1 VPHDQ
6 TGIRLVILDWAGTAV
21 DHGSRAPL
29 TAFAR
34 AFAARGVEVTPE
46 EARGPM
52 GLGKKDHLRAML
64 RLPAVARRWRER
76 HGGDA
81 TEDDLDD
88 LYRRFVPLQLEV
100 IDEYAEVVPELLD
113 CVGVLR
119 GRGLAVG
126 ATTGYFREAAE
137 RVYRRA
143 ADQGY
148 RPDHC
153 VCAEEV
159 PAGRPAPWM
168 VFRVMEAL
176 RVFPPAAV
184 VKVGDT
190 VPDVGEGLSAG
201 AWSVGVVRSSSEV
214 GCTAREWAALPAP
227 EQLRRSANCRA
238 KLLAAGAH
246 AVLETLAELP
256 ALLDDFNARIGRAS
270 FSPLPC
276 TQGRGAGG
284 EV

>member
-1 VPHDQ
+1 VPRDG
-6 TGIRLVILDWAGTAV
+6 TRIRLVIFDWAGTTV
-21 DHGSRAPL
+21 DHGSLAPVMP
-29 TAFAR
+29 FVR
-34 AFAARGVEVTPE
+34 AFAARGVVITPE

-52 GLGKKDHLRAML
+52 GLSKKDHLRSLL

-76 HGGDA
+76 HGGEA
-81 TEDDLDD
+81 AEDDVDD
-88 LYRRFVPLQLEV
+88 LYRRFMPLQLEG
-100 IDEYAEVVPELLD
+100 IDDFAGVVSGLLD

-137 RVYRRA
+137 RVYRSA
-143 ADQGY
+143 AAQGY

-168 VFRVMEAL
+168 IFRIMEAL

-190 VPDVGEGLSAG
+190 VPDIGEGLAAG

-214 GCTAREWAALPAP
+214 GCTAEEWAALPSP
-227 EQLRRSANCRA
+227 EQQRRSASCRA
-238 KLLAAGAH
+238 KLLAVGSH
-246 AVLETLAELP
+246 SVVDTLAELP
-256 ALLDDFNARIGRAS
+256 AVLDEFDAR
-270 FSPLPC
+270 L
-276 TQGRGAGG
+276 GRG
-284 EV
+284 EKP

>member
-1 VPHDQ
+1 
-6 TGIRLVILDWAGTAV
+6 VIFDWAGTAV
-21 DHGSRAPL
+21 DHGSLAPL
-29 TAFAR
+29 APFVR
-34 AFAARGVEVTPE
+34 AFAARGVEVTSD

-52 GLGKKDHLRAML
+52 GLGKRDHIRELL
-64 RLPAVARRWRER
+64 KLPAVASRWRER

-81 TEDDLDD
+81 TENDVDD

-100 IDEYAEVVPELLD
+100 IDEFSEVVPGLLD
-113 CVGVLR
+113 CVGELR
-119 GRGLAVG
+119 GRGVAVG

-143 ADQGY
+143 AEQGY

-176 RVFPPAAV
+176 GVYPPSAV

-190 VPDVGEGLSAG
+190 APDIGEGLAAG

-214 GCTAREWAALPAP
+214 GCTAREWAALPPA
-227 EQLRRSANCRA
+227 EQQRRAAACRA
-238 KLLAAGAH
+238 PLLAAGAH
-246 AVLETLAELP
+246 AVIDTLAELP
-256 ALLDDFNARIGRAS
+256 AVLDDFDAR
-270 FSPLPC
+270 L
-276 TQGRGAGG
+276 GRG
-284 EV
+284 EMP

>member
-1 VPHDQ
+1 VPRDESR
-6 TGIRLVILDWAGTAV
+6 IRLVILDWAGTAV

-29 TAFAR
+29 SAFVR

-52 GLGKKDHLRAML
+52 GLSKKDHIRALL
-64 RLPAVARRWRER
+64 RLPAVARRWRQR
-76 HGGDA
+76 HGGDV
-81 TEDDLDD
+81 TEDDVDD
-88 LYRRFVPLQLEV
+88 LYRRFVPLQLNV
-100 IDEYAEVVPELLD
+100 IDEFAAVVPELLD

-119 GRGLAVG
+119 DRRVAVG

-137 RVYRRA
+137 RVYRGA
-143 ADQGY
+143 AAQGY

-159 PAGRPAPWM
+159 SAGRPAPWM
-168 VFRVMEAL
+168 IFRIMEAL
-176 RVFPPAAV
+176 GVFPPAAV

-190 VPDVGEGLSAG
+190 VPDIGEGLAAG

-214 GCTAREWAALPAP
+214 GCTAEEWAALPPP
-227 EQLRRSANCRA
+227 EQQRRSANCRA

-246 AVLETLAELP
+246 AVVDTLAELP
-256 ALLDDFNARIGRAS
+256 ALLDELGARIA
-270 FSPLPC
+270 
-276 TQGRGAGG
+276 RG
-284 EV
+284 EKP

>member
-1 VPHDQ
+1 VPRDQ
-6 TGIRLVILDWAGTAV
+6 TRIRLVIFDWAGTAV

-29 TAFAR
+29 TPFVRVFAS
-34 AFAARGVEVTPE
+34 RGVVLTPE

-52 GLGKKDHLRAML
+52 GLSKKDHLRAL
-64 RLPAVARRWRER
+64 LQLPAVARRWRER

-81 TEDDLDD
+81 TEDDVDE
-88 LYRRFVPLQLEV
+88 LYRRFVPLQVEA
-100 IDEYAEVVPELLD
+100 IDEHAGVVLGLLD
-113 CVGVLR
+113 CIGVLR
-119 GRGLAVG
+119 GRGVAVG

-143 ADQGY
+143 AAQGY

-168 VFRVMEAL
+168 IFRTMEAL
-176 RVFPPAAV
+176 GIFPPAAV

-190 VPDVGEGLSAG
+190 VPDVGEGLNAG

-214 GCTAREWAALPAP
+214 GCTGPEWAALPPP
-227 EQLRRSANCRA
+227 EQHRRLASCRA

-246 AVLETLAELP
+246 AVVDTLAELP
-256 ALLDDFNARIGRAS
+256 AVLDDLDARIGR
-270 FSPLPC
+270 
-276 TQGRGAGG
+276 G
-284 EV
+284 EKP